1 MCFNNPTIYIIE
13 YISWTIK
20 YFMSVLFISLARL
33 MIKPVTGRRNVEVSE
48 L

>member
-20 YFMSVLFISLARL
+20 YLILL
-33 MIKPVTGRRNVEVSE
+33 MHGATTNIRDCKLNHATADGEQI
-48 L
+48 